1 LEIRRKDK
9 IKEKRIKK
17 GEVNMEKN
25 NEKYARLVFEVENHE
40 GTTGEEIVRKMKE
53 CVENYMKDG
62 VSIDDIEISEY
73 PYMRDGD
80 V

>member
-1 LEIRRKDK
+1 
-9 IKEKRIKK
+9 
-17 GEVNMEKN
+17 
-25 NEKYARLVFEVENHE
+25 
-40 GTTGEEIVRKMKE
+40 MKE
-53 CVENYMKDG
+53 SIENYIKDG